1 MTGLSLKKGVA
12 LALALL
18 VGVALLVYWGQLRN
32 RNQELYYSG
41 TIEVTQADLAF
52 QTAGRAARVMVDE
65 GHSVKAGQVLAC
77 LDASEALA
85 RLEQAR
91 AAFERA
97 GDQRDQLTTALGIQ
111 QRVLPAELKRAQA
124 GLARAHNVKRDA
136 SRNDA
141 RLAALERRGVVASKE
156 REAMGLSYHNSRA
169 AEAEA
174 EAAVEAARAN
184 LGRIAA
190 TRQELAAARAAV
202 RQAAAAVSQ
211 AEIQLAYYELKAPF
225 AGTVTS
231 RSLEP
236 GEIVTAGQTVLSLS
250 DLRRVE
256 LKIYVDETSIGR
268 VRPGQAVSVA
278 VDSLPGRRLSGRV
291 SYISPEA
298 EFTPKLIQTRKERVK
313 LVYLVKI
320 AIANPQARLKAGMPA
335 DAYLH

>member
-1 MTGLSLKKGVA
+1 
-12 LALALL
+12 
-18 VGVALLVYWGQLRN
+18 
-32 RNQELYYSG
+32 
-41 TIEVTQADLAF
+41 
-52 QTAGRAARVMVDE
+52 
-65 GHSVKAGQVLAC
+65 
-77 LDASEALA
+77 
-85 RLEQAR
+85 
-91 AAFERA
+91 
-97 GDQRDQLTTALGIQ
+97 
-111 QRVLPAELKRAQA
+111 
-124 GLARAHNVKRDA
+124 
-136 SRNDA
+136 
-141 RLAALERRGVVASKE
+141 
-156 REAMGLSYHNSRA
+156 MGLSYQNAVA
-169 AEAEA
+169 AQAEA
-174 EAAVEAARAN
+174 EAAFEAAQAN
-184 LGRIAA
+184 LGRLAA

-335 DAYLH
+335 DAYLR